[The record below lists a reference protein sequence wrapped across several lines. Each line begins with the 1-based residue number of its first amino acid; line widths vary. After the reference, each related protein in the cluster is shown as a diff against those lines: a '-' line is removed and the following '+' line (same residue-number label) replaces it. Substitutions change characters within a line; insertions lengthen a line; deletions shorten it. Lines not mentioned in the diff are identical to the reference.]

1 MILAPNNGAL
11 GIQPAGTK
19 ARCINRDSTAVA
31 VGNVVITSFGHA
43 SVIYPPAETVA
54 SFELSPFSC
63 VKLADG
69 DLANGGTVEDGGH
82 AQAGYVGVVTALP
95 SGSGAQGQVV
105 EVQFGGIA
113 SAIVKAT
120 TNNVVIGSK
129 LYLSDTAGRFGNAAD
144 STAPDTA
151 AAIALGAVTAGG
163 TTGTIPVL
171 LFNGPIDCT
180 TQ

>member
-11 GIQPAGTK
+11 GVQPAGTI

-31 VGNVVITSFGHA
+31 VGNVVITSFNHS

-69 DLANGGTVEDGGH
+69 NLGATNGDGAH
-82 AQAGYVGVVTALP
+82 AQAGYIGVVTALP

-105 EVQFGGIA
+105 QVQFGGVA
-113 SAIVKAT
+113 NALVFAN

-129 LYLSDTAGRFGNAAD
+129 LFLSDTAGRLGNEGD
-144 STAPDTA
+144 SANPDTTV
-151 AAIALGAVTAGG
+151 AISLGAVTAAASA
-163 TTGTIPVL
+163 TIPVL
-171 LFNGPIDCT
+171 LFNGPIDGTAT
-180 TQ
+180 TLT